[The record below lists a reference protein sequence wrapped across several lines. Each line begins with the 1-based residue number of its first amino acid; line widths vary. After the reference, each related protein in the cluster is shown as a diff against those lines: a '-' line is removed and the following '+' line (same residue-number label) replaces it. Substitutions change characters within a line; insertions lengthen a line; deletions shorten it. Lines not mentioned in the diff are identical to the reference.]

1 MTLQEQFEE
10 RERMWR
16 SFHEWERRNPA
27 PMRSF
32 DAVLRDLDFLLTF
45 ISPEEILHDPD
56 PEKNGI
62 QKMRAALALLKQ
74 HPPTSPGPS

>member
-1 MTLQEQFEE
+1 MTLKEQLEE

-16 SFHEWERRNPA
+16 SFHEWERRNPP

-45 ISPEEILHDPD
+45 ISPEEILRDPD

-62 QKMRAALALLKQ
+62 QKMRAALALLKR
-74 HPPTSPGPS
+74 HD